1 MHHEIHWRSIV
12 KAITWRV
19 IASLTTLILVYI
31 FTGNLALTITLG
43 GIELAAKLI
52 FYYLHERAWNGVK
65 LGKVA
70 KD

>member
-31 FTGNLALTITLG
+31 FTGNLTLTITLG
-43 GIELAAKLI
+43 GIEITAKLI
-52 FYYLHERAWNGVK
+52 FYYLHERAWNSVK
-65 LGKVA
+65 WGKVA
-70 KD
+70 KS